1 MDVLVVVV
9 LVVLVVVLVVIL
21 LIVMVM
27 VCGISGCSVDDSGI
41 GVASGDFTLF
51 VGAMKIYQYTDG

>member
-1 MDVLVVVV
+1 M
-9 LVVLVVVLVVIL
+9 VLVVIL

-27 VCGISGCSVDDSGI
+27 VCGISGCSVGDSGV
-41 GVASGDFTLF
+41 GVGSGDFTVF